1 MTELVKETLE
11 TPNLEERSRLRDLV
25 TQMTMRRISG
35 LTNNA
40 HGLAMMAAAARFR
53 RVPEIQ
59 FRLSGLEGIAS
70 LKQLNRVLEQDAEM
84 DAFVDRLQWLVSAL
98 AAEPKRLLV
107 ASDGAFTDE
116 IAAQISALWCEHT
129 GNPADSH
136 AFGGTGSVPE
146 HQAWITNTQVNFCAQ
161 AHPTVAESHP
171 DSAPLSV
178 LAGILRNAFL
188 HSELREKGGAYGG
201 GATHDSSSGVFRF
214 YSYRDPNV
222 DRTFDTFD
230 EAARWIA
237 ETDLEFAV
245 VEESVLG
252 LIAAF
257 DAPGSPAGE
266 AKQAFQS
273 ALFGRSPEHR
283 REMRRRV
290 LDVSVDDVKRVA
302 AQYLGQERSRAVVTN
317 EAAAA
322 ALPADFECSRI

>member
-1 MTELVKETLE
+1 
-11 TPNLEERSRLRDLV
+11 
-25 TQMTMRRISG
+25 
-35 LTNNA
+35 
-40 HGLAMMAAAARFR
+40 MMAAAARFR
-53 RVPEIQ
+53 RVPQIQ
-59 FRLSGLEGIAS
+59 FSLSGLAGIAA
-70 LKQLNRVLEQDAEM
+70 LKQLNRDLEQDAEM
-84 DAFVDRLQWLVSAL
+84 DAFVDRLRWLVSAL
-98 AAEPKRLLV
+98 ASEPKRLLV
-107 ASDGAFTDE
+107 ASDAAFAEE
-116 IAAQISALWCEHT
+116 ITAQISSLWRDHAAEPGNNPVFAET
-129 GNPADSH
+129 GAV
-136 AFGGTGSVPE
+136 AE

-161 AHPTVAESHP
+161 AHPTVAESHA

-214 YSYRDPNV
+214 YSYRDPNI

-230 EAARWIA
+230 AAARWIA

-245 VEESVLG
+245 VEESILG
-252 LIAAF
+252 LISGF

-273 ALFGRSPEHR
+273 ALFGRDPGHR

-290 LDVSVDDVKRVA
+290 LEVGVEDVKRVA
-302 AQYLGQERSRAVVTN
+302 AQYLGTERSRAVVTN

-322 ALPADFECSRI
+322 GLSADFECSRI